1 MASTPSS
8 APPPPPH
15 AAPPPVGDMI
25 QQLRKERGMTLETLS
40 RASGVSKS
48 MLSQIERDKANPT
61 IAVAWRLANALGV
74 RLDQLLG
81 GPGGD
86 PEPVRVM
93 GKHEIPT
100 LDGGDHAYQLKILGP
115 MDLAGKFEWY
125 ELTLQAGAALVSDP
139 HDPGTREH
147 FTVFEG
153 HVDVEVEAFLRKVK
167 PGETARYPADRAHAI
182 RNTGKGVARGLL
194 VVIHG

>member
-1 MASTPSS
+1 MASIPAAS
-8 APPPPPH
+8 AVSPV
-15 AAPPPVGDMI
+15 APPPVGDMI

-81 GPGGD
+81 APTGD
-86 PEPVRVM
+86 PEPVRVI

-100 LDGGDHAYQLKILGP
+100 LAGAEHAYQLKILGP
-115 MDLAGKFEWY
+115 MELAGKYEWY
-125 ELTLQAGAALVSDP
+125 ELTLQPGAALVSEP

-147 FTVFEG
+147 FTVFDG
-153 HVDVEVEAFLRKVK
+153 QVDVEVEHFARRAR

-182 RNTGKGVARGLL
+182 RNVGKSVARGLL

>member
-1 MASTPSS
+1 MASEITRGKTS
-8 APPPPPH
+8 APPC
-15 AAPPPVGDMI
+15 VGEVI

-61 IAVAWRLANALGV
+61 IAVAWRLANALGL
-74 RLDQLLG
+74 RLEQLLG
-81 GPGGD
+81 AGQPSA
-86 PEPVRVM
+86 PAPIKVT

-100 LDGGDHAYQLKILGP
+100 LAGDDNHYVLKILGP

-125 ELTLQAGAALVSDP
+125 ELALQPGGALISEP

-147 FTVFEG
+147 FTMLEG
-153 HVDVEVEAFLRKVK
+153 TVDIEVDQMVQKVK
-167 PGETARYPADRAHAI
+167 PGETARYPADHPHAI
-182 RNTGKGVARGLL
+182 RNAGKSVAHGILI
-194 VVIHG
+194 VIHG

>member
-1 MASTPSS
+1 MSPV
-8 APPPPPH
+8 
-15 AAPPPVGDMI
+15 APPPVGDMI

-81 GPGGD
+81 APAGD
-86 PEPVRVM
+86 PEPVRVI

-100 LDGGDHAYQLKILGP
+100 LAGAEHAYQLKILGP
-115 MDLAGKFEWY
+115 MELAGKYEWY
-125 ELTLQAGAALVSDP
+125 ELTLQPGAALVSEP

-147 FTVFEG
+147 FTVFDG
-153 HVDVEVEAFLRKVK
+153 QVDIEVEHFSRRAK

-182 RNTGKGVARGLL
+182 RNVGKSVARGLL

>member
-1 MASTPSS
+1 MASTPAAS
-8 APPPPPH
+8 AVSVV
-15 AAPPPVGDMI
+15 APPPVGDMI

-81 GPGGD
+81 APTGD
-86 PEPVRVM
+86 PEPVRVI

-100 LDGGDHAYQLKILGP
+100 LAGAEHAYQLKILGP
-115 MDLAGKFEWY
+115 MELAGKYEWY
-125 ELTLQAGAALVSDP
+125 ELTLQPGAALVSEP

-147 FTVFEG
+147 FTVFDG
-153 HVDVEVEAFLRKVK
+153 QVDVEVEHFTRRAK
-167 PGETARYPADRAHAI
+167 PGETARYPAHRAHAI
-182 RNTGKGVARGLL
+182 RNVGKSVARGLL

>member
-1 MASTPSS
+1 MASEITSSHATP
-8 APPPPPH
+8 PCL
-15 AAPPPVGDMI
+15 GEII

-48 MLSQIERDKANPT
+48 MLSQIERDMANPT
-61 IAVAWRLANALGV
+61 IAVAWRLANALGL

-81 GPGGD
+81 GAPQN
-86 PEPVRVM
+86 EPALIKTI
-93 GKHEIPT
+93 GKHETPT
-100 LDGGDHAYQLKILGP
+100 LAGPDHGYTLKILGP

-125 ELTLQAGAALVSDP
+125 ELLLQPGGALVSDP

-147 FTVFEG
+147 FTVLEG
-153 HVDVEVEAFLRKVK
+153 AVDIEVDQAAHKMK
-167 PGETARYPADRAHAI
+167 AGETVRYPADHAHAI
-182 RNTGKGVARGLL
+182 RNAGKGAARGIL